1 MKESDTLS
9 ELEKKNICDKQT
21 KNALLSIDD
30 AFIKEQ
36 IGKVYENFNCIGF
49 AKDIAYSL
57 GKKLLFLEEFLQQP
71 EEVQGR
77 VKNWLKDSKRLFLF
91 NESPQAD
98 LYGELLVAEA
108 SGNLSEFRKEKN
120 PHTQPQ
126 PRFAYDKTLVI
137 DHNPSKPPT
146 FEESSEPVRTK
157 MAYVLQTAKKDF
169 FTAFSEK
176 TSPERAENDFKQL
189 SACLINYVEH
199 VPDAF
204 LTQYPEYT
212 LQNYETL
219 RKWDL
224 NELCKHAR
232 ISSEL
237 KSELISLRET
247 VLEIAKIHALRQDLS
262 SKMKKNRLLTY
273 SMELSAKSPLDVRFG
288 NDGGCCIGIYED
300 QGHLGN
306 AYGLPQLIA
315 DNGVYIFD
323 INQQIDQNKKRRAG
337 FVLAFET
344 YDEKGGRFLAC
355 NSLELSLAMNPILH
369 CNKIVDF
376 AETGLEAFCKAND
389 FKGCV
394 MSMHSYNTSYKFS
407 SSSKKVSSGTG
418 NLKMKDTRPSGNFY
432 SDIFL
437 EGKIPSYNQFYSIF
451 EAPEKSIT

>member
-1 MKESDTLS
+1 MKESDMLS
-9 ELEKKNICDKQT
+9 ELQKNNICDSQT
-21 KNALLSIDD
+21 RKALLSIDD

-36 IGKVYENFNCIGF
+36 IFKIYENFNCIGF
-49 AKDIAYSL
+49 DKEIAYSL

-71 EEVQGR
+71 KEVQDK
-77 VKNWLKDSKRLFLF
+77 VKDWLKDSKRLFLF

-108 SGNLSEFRKEKN
+108 SGTLAELRKEMN
-120 PHTQPQ
+120 PWTDPQ
-126 PRFAYDKTLVI
+126 PRFSYDKTLVI
-137 DHNPSKPPT
+137 DHNPLNPPT
-146 FEESSEPVRTK
+146 LDDSLAPVRTK
-157 MAYVLQTAKKDF
+157 MAYVLERAKKDF
-169 FTAFSEK
+169 FNIFLKK
-176 TSPERAENDFKQL
+176 TSPERTENDFKQL
-189 SACLINYVEH
+189 KACLASYVEQM
-199 VPDAF
+199 PDVF
-204 LTQYPEYT
+204 MSQYPEYT

-224 NELCKHAR
+224 NELCKHAC
-232 ISSEL
+232 ISSEI

-247 VLEIAKIHALRQDLS
+247 VIEILKIRELHQDLS
-262 SKMKKNRLLTY
+262 SKIKKNRTLTY

-288 NDGGCCIGIYED
+288 NDGGCCIGVYED

-344 YDEKGGRFLAC
+344 NDYPGNKILAC

-369 CNKIVDF
+369 CTKIVDF
-376 AETGLEAFCKAND
+376 AEQGLEAFCKAND

-407 SSSKKVSSGTG
+407 SSSKKVSSGSG
-418 NLKMKDTRPSGNFY
+418 ALKMQDTRPPGKFY
-432 SDIFL
+432 SDIL
-437 EGKIPSYNQFYSIF
+437 NDDKTTAYYRFYAIF
-451 EAPEKSIT
+451 EEQEKDS